1 MALSYID
8 THAEDALARV
18 ATQYK
23 DSTRLKGLIEVN
35 ADQWQLIDDAL
46 WQLATERYLYSD
58 AEINDVTVNYV
69 AVGEQL
75 DVLGRILGLTRQN
88 MADDDYRAALKAQVK
103 VLHSSGTAEEL
114 IGVFHCVEPDA
125 TITITDY
132 PPACFTLTLSD
143 PITVPESAVYLKF
156 IRRARAAGV
165 RGILCWQHVEDSNSL
180 ILSDAAAYPETS
192 ATTGLGDATDETL
205 GGYLSGAQA

>member
-1 MALSYID
+1 MLSHVDDHATQAID
-8 THAEDALARV
+8 RV

-23 DSTRLKGLIEVN
+23 DSTRLKGIIEAN
-35 ADQWQLIDDAL
+35 ADQWQAIDDAL
-46 WQLATERYLYSD
+46 WQLATERYLFSD
-58 AEINDVTVNYV
+58 AEINDVTVNYE
-69 AVGEQL
+69 AEGDQL
-75 DVLGRILGLTRQN
+75 DVLGRIVGLERGSMTDAQ
-88 MADDDYRAALKAQVK
+88 YRASLKGQIK
-103 VLHSSGTAEEL
+103 VLRSSGAAEEL
-114 IGVFHCVEPDA
+114 IAVYYCVEPSS

-143 PITVPESAVYLKF
+143 PITVPEYAVYIKF
-156 IRRARAAGV
+156 IRQARAAGV
-165 RGILCWQHVEDSNSL
+165 RGILCYQHVEDSNSL